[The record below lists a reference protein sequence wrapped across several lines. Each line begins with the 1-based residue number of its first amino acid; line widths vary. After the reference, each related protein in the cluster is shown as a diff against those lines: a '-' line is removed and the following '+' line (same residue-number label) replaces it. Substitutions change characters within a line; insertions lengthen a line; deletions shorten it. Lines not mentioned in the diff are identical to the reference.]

1 MSGIASLKRRNHCL
15 AVALFLLSSFSSLRG
30 EIKLPALFSDHMIVQ
45 RQQPVHVWGRAD
57 PGESVA
63 VTFRGDSK
71 TTAADRLGNWH
82 VYLSPTEAGGPF
94 EMTVRG
100 KNALTLHDVLVG
112 DVWLASGQ
120 SNMEFPMSKTANS
133 DAEIAAARYPKIRL
147 LLVKKTYSDYPRSDV
162 AVVPWTDC
170 NPASVTDFSAVA
182 YFFGR
187 EIYRHEKVPIGLI
200 DATWGGTP
208 IEAWTS
214 LTVLTADAGLMP
226 VFAARAALMNRQ
238 EESLR
243 LIEDEN
249 RQIEEARSAAK
260 PVPTF
265 PWHGDMN
272 SWAPAA
278 LYNGMIAPLIPFA
291 IRGVIWYQ
299 GEANS
304 RYDLVPSMYERVFP
318 KMIRDWRVAWGEG
331 DFPFL
336 YVQLANF
343 TSTNVEDWPTIREA
357 QRKALVLRNTAMVVT
372 IDIGNPEDVHPT
384 NKHDVGARLAL
395 AGRAVAYGE
404 AIEYS
409 GPLFREMSS
418 DGSALRLWFDHTTGG
433 LQTKGGGLRG
443 FEIAAV
449 DGQYHS
455 AEAKIDGA
463 NVIVS
468 STAVPR
474 PTTVRY
480 GWANSPDCNL
490 YNGAW
495 LPASPFEASLNRK

>member
-1 MSGIASLKRRNHCL
+1 MIRVPLLQRRRNCV
-15 AVALFLLSSFSSLRG
+15 AAALFLLCSLPLCA

-45 RQQPVHVWGRAD
+45 RQRPVHVWGLAD
-57 PGESVA
+57 PGEN
-63 VTFRGDSK
+63 VTVSFRGESR
-71 TTAADRLGNWH
+71 TGSADRLGRWNL
-82 VYLSPTEAGGPF
+82 YLAPTEAGGPF

-100 KNALTLHDVLVG
+100 KNALTFHDVLVG

-120 SNMEFPMSKTANS
+120 SNMEFPMRKVANS
-133 DAEIAAARYPKIRL
+133 DVEIAAAKYPKIRL

-182 YFFGR
+182 YYFGR
-187 EIYRHEKVPIGLI
+187 DVYRHEKVPIGLI

-214 LTVLTADAGLMP
+214 LPVLTADAGLMP
-226 VFAARAALMNRQ
+226 VFAARAALMNKQ

-278 LYNGMIAPLIPFA
+278 LYNGMIAPLTQFA

-304 RYDLVPSMYERVFP
+304 RLDLGPAMYKRVFP
-318 KMIRDWRVAWGEG
+318 KMIQDWRSAWGEG

-336 YVQLANF
+336 FVQLANF
-343 TSTNVEDWPTIREA
+343 TSTNLEDWATIREA
-357 QRKALVLRNTAMVVT
+357 QRKTLVLRNTAMVVT

-384 NKHDVGARLAL
+384 DKQDVGARLAL

-409 GPLFREMSS
+409 GPLVRESSS
-418 DGSALRLWFDHTTGG
+418 DGQALRVWFDHATGG

-443 FEIAAV
+443 FEIAGE
-449 DGQYHS
+449 DGRFYT

-463 NVIVS
+463 IVIVS
-468 STAVPR
+468 STNVPR

-480 GWANSPDCNL
+480 GWANNPDCNL
-490 YNGAW
+490 YNGDG
-495 LPASPFEASLNRK
+495 LPASPFEASLNMK

>member
-1 MSGIASLKRRNHCL
+1 MMGTLVLHRRNNGL
-15 AVALFLLSSFSSLRG
+15 AVALLLLCSLPLHA
-30 EIKLPALFSDHMIVQ
+30 EVKLPTLFSDHMVVQ
-45 RQQPVHVWGRAD
+45 RQRPVHVWGMAA

-63 VTFRGDSK
+63 VSFRGESK
-71 TTAADRLGNWH
+71 STSADRLGRWN
-82 VYLSPTEAGGPF
+82 VYLAPGEAGGPF
-94 EMTVRG
+94 EMIVRG

-120 SNMEFPMSKTANS
+120 SNMEFPMRKADNS
-133 DAEIAAARYPKIRL
+133 DAEIAAAKYPKIRL
-147 LLVKKTYSDYPRSDV
+147 LLVKKAYSDYPRSDV

-170 NPASVTDFSAVA
+170 NPASVVDFSAVA

-187 EIYRHEKVPIGLI
+187 EIHQREKVPIGLI

-214 LTVLTADAGLMP
+214 LPALTADAGLMP
-226 VFAARAALMNRQ
+226 VFAARAAIMNQQ
-238 EESLR
+238 EESL
-243 LIEDEN
+243 LSIQDEE
-249 RQIEEARSAAK
+249 RQVEEAKSAGT
-260 PVPTF
+260 PVPKF
-265 PWHGDMN
+265 SWHGDMN

-278 LYNGMIAPLIPFA
+278 LYNGMIAPLTPFA

-299 GEANS
+299 GETNS
-304 RYDLVPSMYERVFP
+304 KLDLVPTMYQRVFP
-318 KMIRDWRVAWGEG
+318 KMIQDWRSAWGEG

-343 TSTNVEDWPTIREA
+343 TSTNLEDWATIREA
-357 QRKALVLRNTAMVVT
+357 QRKTLVLRNTAMAVT

-384 NKHDVGARLAL
+384 NKQDVGARLAL

-404 AIEYS
+404 TIEYS
-409 GPLFREMSS
+409 GPLFRGMSS
-418 DGSALRLWFDHTTGG
+418 DGSALRLWFDHATGG

-443 FEIAAV
+443 FEIAGD
-449 DGQYHS
+449 DGLFHS

-463 NVIVS
+463 SVIVS
-468 STAVPR
+468 SASVPE
-474 PTTVRY
+474 PTRVRY

-490 YNGAW
+490 YNGAG
-495 LPASPFEASLNRK
+495 LPASPFEASPNMK